1 MIVILFL
8 LTLAFGASASVAG
21 LATFYSIRARDID
34 AGIVGVI
41 VTGGLA
47 IAAVCAGSILVTL

>member
-21 LATFYSIRARDID
+21 WATVASIRARDID

-47 IAAVCAGSILVTL
+47 IAAVCSGSIMVTL